1 MEVYASMVT
10 LTPEASAKVKD
21 LLAEKQRDDLGLRI
35 FVREGGC
42 RGFSY
47 GMAWDSPEQDDTVF
61 EQDGIR
67 VMVDPVSTVYLDGAQ
82 VDFQD
87 ALMGGGFTI
96 HNPNAASTCGCG
108 QSFKS
113 TAGGGAPKACNCD
126 H

>member
-1 MEVYASMVT
+1 MVT
-10 LTPEASAKVKD
+10 LTPEASAKVKG
-21 LLAEKQRDDLGLRI
+21 LLAEKQREDLGLRI

-47 GMAWDSPEQDDTVF
+47 GMAWDAPEEEDTVF
-61 EQDGIR
+61 ELDGIR
-67 VMVDPVSTVYLDGAQ
+67 VLVDPVSTIYLDGAQ
-82 VDFQD
+82 VDFKD

-96 HNPNAASTCGCG
+96 TNPNAASTCGCG

-113 TAGGGAPKACNCD
+113 KDGGGAAKACGCGG